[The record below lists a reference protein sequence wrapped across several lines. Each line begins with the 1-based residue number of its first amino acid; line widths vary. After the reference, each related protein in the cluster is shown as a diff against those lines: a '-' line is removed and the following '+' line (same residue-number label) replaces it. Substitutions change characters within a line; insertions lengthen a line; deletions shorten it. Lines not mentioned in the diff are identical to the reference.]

1 MTARRALRYT
11 ALAAAAAGAFFLLAA
26 ADLGLRG
33 RGAYERARRHAAWRD
48 NPAAKAEHYAR
59 LYEERAAAVKKQAD
73 GGELTAEQAGR
84 ALTLA
89 AADRDFSVSESSA
102 KQAVIWYRS
111 AADDFNSPFNRWAPQ
126 ARRELPAALAAW
138 RAELEAR
145 GVKAEDW
152 MLQ

>member
-1 MTARRALRYT
+1 MAAGRALRYT

-33 RGAYERARRHAAWRD
+33 RGAFERARQHAAWRD
-48 NPAAKAEHYAR
+48 NAPAKAEHYAR
-59 LYEERAAAVKKQAD
+59 LYAQRAAEIKTQAE
-73 GGELTAEQAGR
+73 GGKLSAEQAER

-89 AADRDFSVSESSA
+89 EAERDLSVSESSA
-102 KQAVIWYRS
+102 KLAVLWYRS
-111 AADDFNSPFNRWAPQ
+111 AAEDFGSPFNRWAAP

-138 RAELEAR
+138 RAELKAQ
-145 GVKAEDW
+145 GVKTEDW